1 MVELPAEWAGK
12 NLVISLGAVDDFDD
26 TYFNGVAVGK
36 TDVKVPAAYQVARKY
51 KVPGKLVKAGKN
63 VLSVRIFD
71 NYGSGGFTGA
81 ATEMHVSLDNG
92 N

>member
-1 MVELPAEWAGK
+1 
-12 NLVISLGAVDDFDD
+12 
-26 TYFNGVAVGK
+26 
-36 TDVKVPAAYQVARKY
+36 VKVPAAYQIARKY
-51 KVPGKLVKAGKN
+51 KIPGKLVNPGKN

-81 ATEMHVSLDNG
+81 STEMFVSLDNG